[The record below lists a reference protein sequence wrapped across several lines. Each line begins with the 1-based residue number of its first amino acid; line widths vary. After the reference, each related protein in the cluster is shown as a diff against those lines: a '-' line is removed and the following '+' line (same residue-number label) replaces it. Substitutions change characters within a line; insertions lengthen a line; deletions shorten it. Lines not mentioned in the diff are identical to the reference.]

1 MAYAELTA
9 TSPDDVIDKIA
20 TFASSNGWTIH
31 RNNLVSTNRT
41 LTLSKGTD
49 YIHVYNTNNT
59 DIYLLISVGYD
70 GALAPSAQPNP
81 SGSAQT
87 NLLAG
92 PYTKLYLFADSSPSN
107 YIHVAVETSG
117 GIFRHMSFGMM
128 DKLGTWTGGTYVDG
142 TYWELGNLT
151 AYFWG
156 DYHSALFCSRSNVP
170 NTTCGSIR
178 CDIAEDSVTN
188 GFARLTDNGFS
199 YRAYTGLYCG
209 RSNNADG
216 TGYLTSQFYDRN
228 AAPFSSQVTLGTI
241 LADVSRT
248 GGFWSTLGAFP
259 NVRYLN
265 IANFAPGQEITIGT
279 DTWKVF
285 PMLRKGVGTWGNPAG
300 NIPYS
305 NNHGYAFKKTA

>member
-31 RNNLVSTNRT
+31 RNTLVTTNRT

-49 YIHVYNTNNT
+49 YIHVYNTDNAS
-59 DIYLLISVGYD
+59 IYLLISVGYN
-70 GALAPSAQPNP
+70 GSLAPSAQPNP
-81 SGSAQT
+81 SGSAAT

-128 DKLGTWTGGTYVDG
+128 DKLGTWAGGTYVDG
-142 TYWELGNLT
+142 TYWRLDGQV
-151 AYFWG
+151 AYYWN
-156 DYHSALFCSRSNVP
+156 DHHSALFCSRSYYP
-170 NTTCGSIR
+170 STACGSIR
-178 CDIAEDSVTN
+178 CDIAQDSVTN
-188 GFARLTDNGFS
+188 GFARLTDRVG

-209 RSNNADG
+209 LSNNADG
-216 TGYLTSQFYDRN
+216 TGYLTSQFYNRN

-285 PMLRKGVGTWGNPAG
+285 PMLRKGVGTSGSTSG
-300 NIPYS
+300 DIPYS
-305 NNHGYAFKKTA
+305 DNHGYAFKKTA

>member
-59 DIYLLISVGYD
+59 DVYLLISVGYD

-81 SGSAQT
+81 SGSAVT

-142 TYWELGNLT
+142 TYWRLDGQV
-151 AYFWG
+151 AYHWEQQ
-156 DYHSALFCSRSNVP
+156 HSALFCSSSYYP
-170 NTTCGSIR
+170 YTICGSIR

-188 GFARLTDNGFS
+188 GFARLSERFS
-199 YRAYTGLYCG
+199 YRAYTGLFG
-209 RSNNADG
+209 NQSNSSNGD
-216 TGYLTSQFYDRN
+216 GYLTTQFYNRN

-285 PMLRKGVGTWGNPAG
+285 PMLRKGVGTSGSPAG
-300 NIPYS
+300 DIPYS
-305 NNHGYAFKKTA
+305 DNHGYAFKKTA